1 MQENQ
6 VDKREEVEVKNKDV
20 HRTYGHVFVLVAIL
34 SALVICGVVFG
45 IVYVAV
51 QDNDDKVNISDKG
64 VLPLIEIKEDLGPG
78 EYPDLISLYEK

>member
-6 VDKREEVEVKNKDV
+6 FDKREEVEVKNKEV

-34 SALVICGVVFG
+34 SALVICGAVFG

-51 QDNDDKVNISDKG
+51 GDSTDKVNISDRG
-64 VLPLIEIKEDLGPG
+64 VLPLIEIKEDLGHG
-78 EYPDLISLYEK
+78 EYPDLVSLYEK